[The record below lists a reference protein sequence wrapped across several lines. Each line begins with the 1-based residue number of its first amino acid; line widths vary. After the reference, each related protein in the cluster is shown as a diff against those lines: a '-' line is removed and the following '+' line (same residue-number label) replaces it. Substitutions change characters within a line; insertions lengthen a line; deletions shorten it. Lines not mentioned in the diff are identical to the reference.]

1 MPKKDSPTKDSLAE
15 TLRNNYSNDLKLEG
29 GFNAQLDKAIEKDPL
44 SIKQIKKEL
53 GITNR
58 DIADMFGYK
67 NEASYRNAKEGKKR
81 LERGIE
87 SLYSLIIDNRSK

>member
-1 MPKKDSPTKDSLAE
+1 MPKKDSPTNNSLAE
-15 TLRNNYSNDLKLEG
+15 NLRKNYPNDLKLEG
-29 GFNAQLDKAIEKDPL
+29 GFNAQLDKAIEKEPIA
-44 SIKQIKKEL
+44 IKQIKKEL
-53 GITNR
+53 GITNK

-87 SLYSLIIDNRSK
+87 ALYSLIKSK